1 MKFTDWL
8 FVSLP
13 RFIIGALLLAM
24 VAINL
29 ANVIGR
35 HALGVAIFWSE
46 EIMTLALVWGVFI
59 GIIAVTY
66 KGDHLKMDLVSQT
79 LPETWKRLINFLT
92 IIVLVLSLAYTLYYS
107 YQVVSLIHLTGQVS
121 NAAKYPL
128 VIQHFALLLGIFSAI
143 VAILLRCKSYYSG
156 KFGK

>member
-1 MKFTDWL
+1 MKIPSWL
-8 FVSLP
+8 FVSIP
-13 RFIIGALLLAM
+13 RLIIGTLLLLM

-66 KGDHLKMDLVSQT
+66 NGDHLKMDLVSQT
-79 LPETWKRLINFLT
+79 LPEHWKRMINGL
-92 IIVLVLSLAYTLYYS
+92 IIVVFLSSLSYTLYYS
-107 YQVVSLIHLTGQVS
+107 YQVVSIINMTGRVS
-121 NAAKYPL
+121 NAAKYPSL
-128 VIQHFALLLGIFSAI
+128 IKKNINL
-143 VAILLRCKSYYSG
+143 KSNVQ
-156 KFGK
+156 